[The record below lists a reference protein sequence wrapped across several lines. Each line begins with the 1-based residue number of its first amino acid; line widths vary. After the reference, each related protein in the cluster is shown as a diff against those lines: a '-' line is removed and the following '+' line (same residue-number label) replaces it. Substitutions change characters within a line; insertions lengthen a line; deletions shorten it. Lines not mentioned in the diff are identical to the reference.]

1 MSYVFTKYS
10 DVSATALDPISAM
23 VQMFLSQHAV
33 LLPSIMDATSSV
45 GPGQDSASYPRGVGF
60 TAETVPDDDTTLLQA
75 QVSTWAVD
83 KMDLDQHKAVL
94 VALKDRANI
103 QSVVNQIGEVQ
114 IRSGQAIVDAI
125 EAAIYAALAATSA
138 SAPDH
143 RVVFDTSGV
152 IALSDLSNAAYLLDV
167 QNVPQDDRFV
177 VINPKQK
184 KQIRN
189 LGDFTD
195 ASKYGNNSVLM
206 TGEIGEI
213 FGFKILATN
222 ACTVDRAVAYHRT
235 HAVFAMQQALRF
247 KMQDDLDQVATK
259 CLMTALYGVKTLDSG
274 KRGVLMGS
282 AT

>member
-10 DVSATALDPISAM
+10 DVSATALDPISQM
-23 VQMFLSQHAV
+23 VQMFLSQRGV
-33 LLPSIMDATSSV
+33 LIQTVMDATSTV

-60 TAETVPDDDTTLLQA
+60 TAESVPDDDATLLQA
-75 QVSTWAVD
+75 QVATWAVD

-94 VALKDRANI
+94 VALKDRADI
-103 QSVVNQIGEVQ
+103 QSIVNQMSEIQVREA
-114 IRSGQAIVDAI
+114 QAIVDAI
-125 EAAIYAALAATSA
+125 EASLYASIAATSA

-143 RVVFDTSGV
+143 RIVFETSGV
-152 IALSDLSNAAYLLDV
+152 IALADISNAAYLLDV
-167 QNVPQDDRFV
+167 QNVPQDERFL

-184 KQIRN
+184 KQLRA

-195 ASKYGNNSVLM
+195 ASKYGSNDVLL

-222 ACTVDRAVAYHRT
+222 AVTADRAIAYHRS
-235 HAVFAMQQALRF
+235 HVVFAMQQQMKF

-259 CLMTALYGVKTLDSG
+259 LLMTALYGSKVLDSG

-282 AT
+282 AS